1 MRELFTAG
9 VIDAM
14 LDLARYRAIYQ
25 EFRLIGTE
33 FATVEQ
39 TKNLTVMKRICLS
52 LFALLLVIGIQAAP
66 VKPVTVLLMDSA
78 NSLINGASILAN
90 GTLLSTTSWDGRALI
105 CVVDRLP
112 IQVVAP
118 HRDTL
123 RTTIIPDQA
132 GQTVILRMSDKRYAP
147 EVVVGSYGKT
157 SRRYG
162 IAEKMA
168 VEVEGVAA
176 ASPDVMYMT
185 SAATTSKTS
194 SAAVRVRGVSSVK
207 NKATAAAAP
216 APIVDEEEAV
226 EEVVALGYGA
236 VSKGSYASPANLP
249 SAGKLT
255 AGEVNDFA
263 KWALW
268 TNVLDQSHKQYIA
281 DWKMQPRVRFTAQ
294 VTNTE
299 GYPLCDIPVN
309 LVDDKGNTIFQARTD
324 NTGKAELWN
333 GLQSEASE
341 RPLFITVEDR
351 CIEAKPFSEAGILP
365 IRLSGPCAS
374 PEVADV
380 FFIFDATGSMG
391 DELRYLQAEM
401 QDVIRRSQSAV
412 DGLKIRTGALV
423 YRDHTDEYV
432 TRISRLT
439 DDISATQKFISEQ
452 HAMGGG
458 DYEEAIP
465 EALMASFNAA
475 GWSEEARARIAFLVL
490 DAPCHQDSVTLRL
503 LHEQVFNAAA
513 QGIRLVPV
521 VCSGLRES
529 GELLMRSLALFTNGT
544 SFFLTDDSG
553 IGNSHLKPTTDSLRV
568 EHLNDM
574 LVRTIISFTSMPDCN
589 VEQWSEE
596 AIEEQETDRF
606 IPDPF
611 RVEDLDT
618 VPERLPDMPLSEVL
632 NVRPNPC
639 TDFCLVDLPL
649 GCDALFLADMT
660 GKTLAALGPQA
671 EGTSGLHIDTSSFAS
686 GIYFVKAFYGGRWYS
701 RKLIVRS

>member
-1 MRELFTAG
+1 
-9 VIDAM
+9 
-14 LDLARYRAIYQ
+14 
-25 EFRLIGTE
+25 
-33 FATVEQ
+33 
-39 TKNLTVMKRICLS
+39 MKHICLS
-52 LFALLLVIGIQAAP
+52 LFALLLAIGSQAAL
-66 VKPVTVLLMDSA
+66 KPVTILVMDSA
-78 NSLINGASILAN
+78 NSLICGASVSAKGLKI
-90 GTLLSTTSWDGRALI
+90 STTSWDGRAQILAM
-105 CVVDRLP
+105 DRLP

-118 HRDTL
+118 DRDTL
-123 RTTIIPDQA
+123 RTTITPDQA

-147 EVVVGSYGKT
+147 EVVVGSYGRT
-157 SRRYG
+157 SRSYDG
-162 IAEKMA
+162 SATKGVM
-168 VEVEGVAA
+168 VETLASEVAGVDVMDMSVAA
-176 ASPDVMYMT
+176 PS
-185 SAATTSKTS
+185 SKKS

-207 NKATAAAAP
+207 NGAVATAAP
-216 APIVDEEEAV
+216 APIVDEEEAY
-226 EEVVALGYGA
+226 EDVVALGYGA
-236 VSKGSYASPANLP
+236 MSKGSYAGSGNLP

-268 TNVLDQSHKQYIA
+268 TKVLDQSHKQYIS
-281 DWKMQPRVRFTAQ
+281 DWQMQPRERFTVQ
-294 VTNTE
+294 VTNAG
-299 GYPLCDIPVN
+299 GYPLCDIPVD
-309 LVDDKGNTIFQARTD
+309 LVDANGNTIFQARTD

-333 GLQSEASE
+333 GLRSEQAK
-341 RPLFITVEDR
+341 RPLFVAVNGQRYDEI
-351 CIEAKPFSEAGILP
+351 KPFSEAGIWP
-365 IRLSGPCAS
+365 IVLSEPCAA

-412 DGLKIRTGALV
+412 EGLQIRTGALV
-423 YRDHTDEYV
+423 YRDHTDDYV

-439 DDISATQKFISEQ
+439 DDISVTQKFISEQ

-490 DAPCHQDSVTLRL
+490 DAPCHQDSTTLRL
-503 LHEQVFNAAA
+503 LHEQILNAAA

-553 IGNSHLKPTTDSLRV
+553 IGHSHLKPTTDSLRV

-574 LVRTIISFTSMPDCN
+574 LVRTIISFTTMPDCN

-618 VPERLPDMPLSEVL
+618 VPERLPDLDLSEVL
-632 NVRPNPC
+632 IVRPNPC
-639 TDFCLVDLPL
+639 HEFCLADLPL
-649 GCDALFLADMT
+649 GADALFMADMT
-660 GKTLAALGPQA
+660 GKTIASFGSQP
-671 EGTSGLHIDTSSFAS
+671 EGTESLRISTSYLAS
-686 GIYFVKAFYGGRWYS
+686 GIYFVKAFYGGRWYT
-701 RKLIVRS
+701 RKLIVQNTIPY